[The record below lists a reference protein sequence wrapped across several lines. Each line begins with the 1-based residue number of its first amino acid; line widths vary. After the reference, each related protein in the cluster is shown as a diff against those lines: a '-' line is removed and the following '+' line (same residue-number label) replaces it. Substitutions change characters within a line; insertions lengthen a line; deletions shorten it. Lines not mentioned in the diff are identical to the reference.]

1 VSSVRLAAIA
11 AGAIA
16 FLAYAL
22 TLLPGVSV
30 GDWAEMQKAPAALDV
45 PHPTGYPTYVLL
57 GKLWSLLPIGS
68 VAWRMNLLSA
78 LCTAGAVGTAVLV
91 AGRLGVRPILA
102 GTAGLLVAFAG
113 TVWSEALV
121 AEVNALH
128 LLFVALLV
136 LFALRWRDERR
147 PSDLR
152 IGALLAGLAL
162 GNHLLVLA
170 VVPFV
175 ALFVLWTG
183 RAELRE
189 RPRLLF
195 EAVGLALVG
204 LAVYAFIPIRAA
216 LGPADRYGWL
226 LQPGG
231 FWHLVSGGTFRQSM
245 TFGSPESLELV
256 RVQFPALVELV
267 TARIHW
273 VALPIA
279 FLGLLALAFVG
290 RDRRAPVATAVL
302 IAAMLVGT
310 VYLYAGYRGSLEHYL
325 LVGFLV
331 VGLGFGVAVEGL
343 LRVAERSGPE
353 AAVLVLPAV
362 LLVFSVGWENWPRQD
377 LSGDRAG
384 EELGTEV
391 FAALPDG
398 AVLVTYWDTLT
409 TLSYLHCVEGVR
421 PDVRLQSIDPTETIA
436 CDARVDLGEAVRERR
451 PAFALFVTPYEPSLL
466 EADFRL
472 VPVRD
477 VLVPYATRERQF
489 VRTLYRLEPRVGAV
503 AER

>member
-1 VSSVRLAAIA
+1 MSPVRLAALA

-45 PHPTGYPTYVLL
+45 AHPTGYPTYILL

-78 LCTAGAVGTAVLV
+78 LCTAGAVGTAALV

-102 GTAGLLVAFAG
+102 GSAGLLVAFAG

-128 LLFVALLV
+128 LLFVALLI
-136 LFALRWRDERR
+136 LFALRWRDDRR
-147 PSDLR
+147 PNDLR
-152 IGALLAGLAL
+152 VGALLAGLAL

-175 ALFVLWTG
+175 ALYVLWTG
-183 RAELRE
+183 QAELRA
-189 RPRLLF
+189 RPRLVV
-195 EAVGLALVG
+195 EAIGLAVVGLS
-204 LAVYAFIPIRAA
+204 VYAFIPLRAA
-216 LGPADRYGWL
+216 LGPSERYGWL
-226 LQPGG
+226 LEPAG

-245 TFGSPESLELV
+245 TFGSPESLDLV
-256 RVQFPALVELV
+256 RIQFPALVDLV
-267 TARIHW
+267 TTRIHW
-273 VALPIA
+273 VVLPIA
-279 FLGLLALAFVG
+279 FAGLIAIVLVG
-290 RDRRAPVATAVL
+290 RDRPAPVATAAL
-302 IAAMLVGT
+302 IVAMLVGT

-331 VGLGFGVAVEGL
+331 VGLGFGVAFEGL
-343 LRVAERSGPE
+343 LRLAERSGPE
-353 AAVLVLPAV
+353 AAVLALPAV
-362 LLVFSVGWENWPRQD
+362 LLVFSVGYENWPRHD
-377 LSGDRAG
+377 LSRDRSG
-384 EELGTEV
+384 EALGAEV
-391 FAALPDG
+391 FAALPEG

-409 TLSYLHCVEGVR
+409 TLSYLHCVEDVR
-421 PDVRLQSIDPTETIA
+421 PDVRLQSIDATETIA
-436 CDARVDLGEAVRERR
+436 CDERADLGQAVSDGR

-466 EADFRL
+466 EAEFRL

-477 VLVPYATRERQF
+477 VLVPYATRERQY
-489 VRTLYRLEPRVGAV
+489 VRTLYRLEPLA
-503 AER
+503 AAA